1 MQAYAGQNAL
11 ERKLSML
18 ETQQKEVHD
27 ALVGMEGE
35 ALRLYK
41 VQFCD
46 IPSPPPP
53 PRCLHLP
60 FCNNAALDL
69 R

>member
-1 MQAYAGQNAL
+1 MQAYAGQVAL

-27 ALVGMEGE
+27 ALVGMEAE

-41 VQFCD
+41 VHA
-46 IPSPPPP
+46 S
-53 PRCLHLP
+53 
-60 FCNNAALDL
+60 LDPVIVGL
-69 R
+69 M